1 MQPDIQQI
9 NTNLIWNENLKDK
22 FVKNIDENDLKL
34 ILEEIREIRSTPEKI
49 ESITWKLTR
58 LLVKSA
64 NSTLKSK
71 KESIKNKSQGKPWF
85 GTRCEKTRHC
95 ITKQGLIIAKIKI

>member
-22 FVKNIDENDLKL
+22 FVKNIDETDLKL
-34 ILEEIREIRSTPEKI
+34 ILEEIGKTRSTPENI
-49 ESITWKLTR
+49 ESFTSKLTR
-58 LLVKSA
+58 LLIKSA

-71 KESIKNKSQGKPWF
+71 KESKHCESLDKPWF
-85 GTRCEKTRHC
+85 GTRCKKARHLYH
-95 ITKQGLIIAKIKI
+95 KARSN